1 MTSVHATPETAR
13 KPQVQPRASV
23 VMTVYNDLRFL
34 DQAVDSVLQQDFR
47 DLELVIVDDGTGED
61 ALFRSLQQRDPRI
74 RIVVNRGNTGT
85 AAAANRGIEAAR
97 ADIIVRLDAD
107 DIAEPTRVGRLVSA
121 LDEDPELGLVGSWCT
136 LIDERGRPKRVEQV
150 PASDIEIRWT
160 ILFHNPFY
168 HSTVAYRRA
177 CFEAAGRYR
186 REELV
191 SQDHYLWFD
200 MLPHCRARNLPE
212 PLARYRLNPRGLIA
226 ANARNARDRTHK
238 IREALW
244 ATLGLTYDLYD
255 DHKARDLSQFLRGR
269 ELPVNKRLPA
279 YRTLLTVL
287 RAFLAAPRP
296 FARAQDGA
304 AARRMTEAIVSR
316 MLAHPPAGWRD
327 TIAFCRLCWPIKRRA
342 AMSAAARYFARRLQA
357 FRRTK

>member
-1 MTSVHATPETAR
+1 
-13 KPQVQPRASV
+13 
-23 VMTVYNDLRFL
+23 MTVYNDLRFL

-74 RIVVNRGNTGT
+74 RIVVNPINIGT

-107 DIAEPTRVGRLVSA
+107 DIAEPTRVRRLVSA
-121 LDEDPELGLVGSWCT
+121 LEEDPELGLVGSWCT
-136 LIDERGRPKRVEQV
+136 LIDERGRPKRLEQMPV
-150 PASDIEIRWT
+150 SDTEIRWT

-168 HSTVAYRRA
+168 HSTVAYRRS

-186 REELV
+186 TEELV

-200 MLPHCRARNLPE
+200 MLPLCRARNIPE
-212 PLARYRLNPRGLIA
+212 SLVRYRLNPRGLTA
-226 ANARNARDRTHK
+226 ANARNARARTHK

-244 ATLGLTYDLYD
+244 ARTGLIYDLYD
-255 DHKARDLSQFLRGR
+255 DAVARDLSQFLRGQ
-269 ELPVNKRLPA
+269 ELPVDKRTSA

-296 FARAQDGA
+296 LARAEDGVA
-304 AARRMTEAIVSR
+304 AQRMTEAIISR
-316 MLAHPPAGWRD
+316 MLASPPAGWRD
-327 TIAFCRLCWPIKRRA
+327 TIAFCRLCWPIERNV
-342 AMSAAARYFARRLQA
+342 AMRMAARYVTHRFRI
-357 FRRTK
+357 FRRTE